1 MHDFTHYLALRAQ
14 GLLLDFVFIG
24 KNISKKDTAEACV
37 IKADWLTQS
46 AALETLGKYLAHFKS
61 GHEKCFPFFPAFGK
75 EDLKLVDK
83 DLNEIMEFLDDEK
96 DNSFSHDFTD
106 TYLTKALEHGWLNDD
121 TYSRLQMKVREI
133 LEPIQQLL
141 PTVFNKSK

>member
-1 MHDFTHYLALRAQ
+1 
-14 GLLLDFVFIG
+14 
-24 KNISKKDTAEACV
+24 
-37 IKADWLTQS
+37 
-46 AALETLGKYLAHFKS
+46 
-61 GHEKCFPFFPAFGK
+61 
-75 EDLKLVDK
+75 
-83 DLNEIMEFLDDEK
+83 MEFLDDEK